1 MNNNE
6 LEDLNIDEPEQPSFT
21 NIRISTMTAISK
33 ILYKLPNFKEEQF
46 IGNCCYDKDD
56 NNINEKPIIDL
67 LTISKKLKIPND
79 YGVKYLQY
87 YTIEKGTKKK
97 PKRKRRQNTKV
108 GRRKVFYNQITLEVQ
123 IRADKIVNT
132 KIFTNGQIQMT
143 GLKSKEDGLQIIKI
157 VSNIIRDNL
166 NLDIKFS
173 DLNIVLINSD
183 FVSNFTINRFILHEI
198 LVDDK
203 IYATYEPCI
212 YPGVN
217 IKIYFN
223 EWNKKKDYRC
233 YCTKY
238 CNGKGKGNG
247 DGDCKRVSICVF
259 QSGTVIIT
267 GASKLNQI
275 DVAYKFITDVFKKN
289 YYKIKKVKPN
299 LKSNK

>member
-1 MNNNE
+1 
-6 LEDLNIDEPEQPSFT
+6 
-21 NIRISTMTAISK
+21 
-33 ILYKLPNFKEEQF
+33 
-46 IGNCCYDKDD
+46 
-56 NNINEKPIIDL
+56 
-67 LTISKKLKIPND
+67 
-79 YGVKYLQY
+79 
-87 YTIEKGTKKK
+87 
-97 PKRKRRQNTKV
+97 
-108 GRRKVFYNQITLEVQ
+108 
-123 IRADKIVNT
+123 
-132 KIFTNGQIQMT
+132 MT

-217 IKIYFN
+217 IKIHFN